1 MPQFS
6 LNHSE
11 ILILRRCVQ
20 TFGKKSDFCLALKH
34 IRLKFTS
41 TKADKFSMKTKFY
54 PTLIGLV
61 LTATVAVAGDSKLL
75 TYSGRILKPDS
86 TPVESTS
93 VSFTI
98 QIYSPDPAKCLL
110 WEEQQTINMSSSDG
124 VFTIEI
130 GQASNRTAGLSTL
143 ENAFKNSGSF
153 TSLTCVSG
161 NSFTPAAN
169 DDRQMQVSFND
180 GSGTQHLTA
189 MTIKSVPYAM
199 YADKAGEASKVSG
212 VAVSTATP
220 TNGQALIYNSST
232 QKWEPQNIVSGTSVP
247 SSAAAPT
254 VGQDGQSLRWNNTAG
269 QWEWFTP
276 GVAGAGITTLNG
288 QSGNSQSFATSS
300 TGTDFTISS
309 ASNIHTFNFPSAS
322 ATARGL
328 LTSADWSNFNSKL
341 SSVKLSDVKNA
352 AGALP
357 AFDLSAC
364 GAGKTLLWNG
374 VTDQYYCS
382 NISIT
387 KSQVSDFPTLA
398 ASATTDTTN
407 ASNITSGTLA
417 TARMGSGTADTTKY
431 LRGDGSWQTL
441 PSGADNLGN
450 HTATQNVTLGS
461 NWLSGDGGSEGLT
474 VDASGNVGIGT
485 PTPNSKLE
493 VAGVIHSTTGGIK
506 FPDGS
511 IQTSAATGGVA
522 SEISFR
528 ASYNVA
534 SDPSTGYI
542 PLVGMAESF
551 DGTNSFNASTGVFTA
566 PASGRYLFL
575 GHMHVANSTAVNYA
589 LALYL
594 NSSLYTHG
602 SRYTADANVNPMSNI
617 SELMNLNAG
626 DTVQFYYYSS
636 AALTSLAGS
645 FSGTRISGVTAGSN
659 DNLGNHQATQNIQLG
674 SYWLSGDGGNEG
686 IHVSSNGNVGVGT
699 ASPSN
704 KLHISD
710 TDASPSVLVE
720 NTSSAAARY
729 PQYLVANYSGG
740 FNGYP
745 AITLRNSQGTKA
757 APSATLSTNVLGSIN
772 FSGWGSS
779 AGQNGAYII
788 SSAADNW
795 TNSSS
800 PAHLQF
806 YTAPVGSNAPAE
818 RMRIDSSGNV
828 GIGTAS
834 PQVPLHVKGGQQI
847 VFLDNGGQQWTQ
859 LDFGSNGSYKG
870 FVALDNTNNQFV
882 IGAQSTYAT
891 FDSIRLRPDGATDAI
906 TIKRSGNVGIG
917 TASPSYKLHVV
928 GSIYSSADIAAQG
941 SLWANGGCVGGAC
954 ASDSRLKENVRDFSL
969 GLNEILSIQPKY
981 YQYNGLGGVIKSES
995 DIIGV
1000 MADDVLRVAPELI
1013 SYEQVKLKPD
1023 DETMTEI
1030 KKVNYSALQYMAL
1043 NAIRELY
1050 YKWIS
1055 DHQEIEQLRAENK
1068 ELKEINKD
1076 ILNRLDVL
1084 ERRLPAGQ

>member
-1 MPQFS
+1 
-6 LNHSE
+6 
-11 ILILRRCVQ
+11 
-20 TFGKKSDFCLALKH
+20 
-34 IRLKFTS
+34 
-41 TKADKFSMKTKFY
+41 MKTKFY
-54 PTLIGLV
+54 PTLLGLV
-61 LTATVAVAGDSKLL
+61 FTATVAVAGDSKLL

-86 TPVESTS
+86 MPVDSAS

-143 ENAFKNSGSF
+143 ENAFKNSGVYS
-153 TSLTCVSG
+153 SLTCVSG
-161 NSFTPAAN
+161 TSYTPASS

-247 SSAAAPT
+247 SSATVPT
-254 VGQDGQSLRWNNTAG
+254 VSQDGQSLRWNNTTG

-288 QSGNSQSFATSS
+288 QSGGSQSFATSS

-341 SSVKLSDVKNA
+341 SSVELSDVKNA

-417 TARMGSGTADTTKY
+417 TARMGSGTADATKY

-450 HTATQNVTLGS
+450 HTATQNLNLSTFQLVGS
-461 NWLSGDGGSEGLT
+461 GGTSGISI
-474 VDASGNVGIGT
+474 DAS
-485 PTPNSKLE
+485 
-493 VAGVIHSTTGGIK
+493 
-506 FPDGS
+506 
-511 IQTSAATGGVA
+511 
-522 SEISFR
+522 
-528 ASYNVA
+528 
-534 SDPSTGYI
+534 
-542 PLVGMAESF
+542 
-551 DGTNSFNASTGVFTA
+551 
-566 PASGRYLFL
+566 
-575 GHMHVANSTAVNYA
+575 
-589 LALYL
+589 
-594 NSSLYTHG
+594 
-602 SRYTADANVNPMSNI
+602 
-617 SELMNLNAG
+617 
-626 DTVQFYYYSS
+626 
-636 AALTSLAGS
+636 
-645 FSGTRISGVTAGSN
+645 
-659 DNLGNHQATQNIQLG
+659 
-674 SYWLSGDGGNEG
+674 
-686 IHVSSNGNVGVGT
+686 GNVGVGT
-699 ASPSN
+699 ASPGAKLDVNGIIRASEICDELGGNCKDISGGWASGGVSSPVFVLCTNENSDGDAIDDKAACVDAALNGGTGTTSYRIVSCLSGDSTTAGGIKFRWTGTAWQFHNSAAWVACVDGSIQVSDLNATSGVGSGLWSSVTGGINYSGGNVGIGTTNPIGNLEISQAAGTNANAALITGNSGGGNWAALNVQQNGVTGYGLLLNTAGTANTVYVADFRANGVSRMYVRADGNAGIGTTSPSN
-704 KLHISD
+704 KLHVSD
-710 TDASPSVLVE
+710 TDASPSILVE
-720 NTSSAAARY
+720 NTSSTAARY

-740 FNGYP
+740 FSGYP

-788 SSAADNW
+788 SSAAGNW
-795 TNSSS
+795 SDTSS
-800 PAHLQF
+800 PSNLQF

-834 PQVPLHVKGGQQI
+834 PQVPLHVKGGQQL

-891 FDSIRLRPDGATDAI
+891 FDSIRMKPDGATDAVV
-906 TIKRSGNVGIG
+906 IKRNGNVGIG